1 MPPLKHIIAYL
12 LGAILILGGIGHFAS
27 PEISSGFIP
36 DVLPKAAVHIV
47 IGLVELAL
55 GIGVFVPKWRSKA
68 LLGIMLLM
76 IGFLPLHIV
85 DVFREEP
92 VIGSLTV
99 AIIRVPVQLLL
110 IAGAWYGR
118 K

>member
-36 DVLPKAAVHIV
+36 DFLPKAAVHIV
-47 IGLVELAL
+47 IGLLELAL
-55 GIGVFVPKWRSKA
+55 GIAVFVPKWRGKA
-68 LLGIMLLM
+68 LLGVMLLM
-76 IGFLPLHIV
+76 IGFLPLHDRHV
-85 DVFREEP
+85 QGGAGDWLSDGGV
-92 VIGSLTV
+92 
-99 AIIRVPVQLLL
+99 IRVPVQLLL